1 MQIKESWRHL
11 MFDLHCLSKRT
22 AKKQFKHLIRSSF
35 GGLCAYCR
43 CQRATT
49 VDHIIP
55 KCNGGTS
62 FKNNLLACC
71 VSCNRSKGS
80 ENWLEWYSRQEF
92 YNKVAKEVIQEW
104 IDNREY
110 RNDYSE
116 WSDNRAKICIT
127 TSKIRSVEDEPTCS
141 GEDSATIVEIQDGAE
156 EWSSECAYG

>member
-1 MQIKESWRHL
+1 

-62 FKNNLLACC
+62 
-71 VSCNRSKGS
+71 
-80 ENWLEWYSRQEF
+80 LEWYSRQEF

-127 TSKIRSVEDEPTCS
+127 TSEIRSVEDEPTCS
-141 GEDSATIVEIQDGAE
+141 GEDSTAIVEIQDGAE